1 MRLSRLSLVI
11 TVFLSALAS
20 VTTGCDK
27 SSSNGGSSGNAG
39 GEGGSAAT
47 SSGTSS
53 ESRTKVAFLLAT
65 LQEERYQKDK
75 KYFEDKANVLGLA
88 PFTLSA
94 DNDNAKQLDQLE
106 DALSRGAKVIVVQ
119 PTDSTAAAS
128 YVSKAHAKGAK
139 IVAYDRSIKSDDL
152 DAYVSH
158 DAFKVGV
165 IEAEEAVKAT
175 GGKGNYVLLDGQ
187 SGHSVVAEIDRGYM
201 SVLKPL
207 VDKGDIKIVVQR
219 NHDSWSPEQ
228 SLKTM
233 EDAIAK
239 TKGDIQAVLANNS
252 GMARGAVQAIQAANL
267 GSKKIFTAGSD
278 ADAAN
283 IEYVCEGKQTIEV
296 LKDIKPLAEKA
307 AEVAL
312 ELSQNKPIAGAT
324 GKPPT
329 IAIGVHLVT
338 KDNAKAM
345 IVDSG
350 FHPAKAVPACK

>member
-1 MRLSRLSLVI
+1 MLSRLGLVLIGIVSLGV
-11 TVFLSALAS
+11 V
-20 VTTGCDK
+20 GCDK
-27 SSSNGGSSGNAG
+27 SSSQSGNAG
-39 GEGGSAAT
+39 DAGATAASGGK
-47 SSGTSS
+47 
-53 ESRTKVAFLLAT
+53 TKVAFLLST

-75 KYFEDKANVLGLA
+75 KYFEEKATALGLA

-94 DNDNAKQLDQLE
+94 DNDNAKQLAQVE
-106 DALSRGAKVIVVQ
+106 DAISRGAKVIVVQ

-128 YVSKAHAKGAK
+128 YVSKAHAKGVK
-139 IVAYDRSIKSDDL
+139 VVSYDRSIKSDEL
-152 DAYVSH
+152 DVYVSH
-158 DAFKVGV
+158 NAFDVGR
-165 IEAEEAVKAT
+165 IEAEEAVKYT
-175 GGKGNYVLLDGQ
+175 HGKGNYVILDGQ

-207 VDKGDIKIVVQR
+207 VDKGDIKIVVQK

-252 GMARGAVQAIQAANL
+252 GMARGAVQAISAAGL
-267 GSKKIFTAGSD
+267 ADKKIFTSGSD

-283 IEYVCEGKQTIEV
+283 INYVCEGKQTIEV
-296 LKDIKPLAEKA
+296 LKDIKPLAEA
-307 AEVAL
+307 AAVVAL
-312 ELSQNKPIAGAT
+312 ALVEGKPLEGAT
-324 GKPPT
+324 GKPPV

-338 KDNAKAM
+338 KENAKAL

-350 FHPAKAVPACK
+350 FQPAKSVPACK